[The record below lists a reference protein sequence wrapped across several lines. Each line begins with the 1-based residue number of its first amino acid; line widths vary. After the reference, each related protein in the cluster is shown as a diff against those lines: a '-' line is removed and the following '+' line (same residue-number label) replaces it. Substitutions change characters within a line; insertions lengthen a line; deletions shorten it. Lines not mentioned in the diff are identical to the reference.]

1 MKYCGKYQL
10 LLNENQKGKVF
21 LFFICIV
28 IGGLLEMLGV
38 SLMLPLIMAV
48 LDTSLLQKL
57 PLVNNYAYLLDSYKK
72 HEVILFFLVVFL
84 GVVVVKNLFIY
95 MSLIYRRNFIVKSCQ
110 NTACRLFNVYLH
122 CDYEEMLSRNSND
135 IIGNIL
141 QVVNGSYLLLDAI
154 LNLFAELLVSGLLF
168 IFLLWVNWKVTII
181 LFIFLMG
188 LLLVFRRY
196 TSKKLE
202 SIGEQSNEVYS
213 NAVRSVNEA
222 ILGFKEIQLL
232 NREKSFFTAFKAN
245 YERNV
250 ELETK
255 KYYYQI
261 APQHVTEV
269 FVFLALCIYVG
280 ISACFNLDLTK
291 VIAELS
297 AVSMAAMR
305 MLPSMNRINSNL
317 NAVSYYSPSLDRVS
331 NEFVQYLKS
340 SDTYKFTDVERL
352 QFTDEIILQ
361 DISYRYPQGERD
373 VLKELNFTIK
383 KGNKLGVIGV
393 SGGGKT
399 TLVDILLGYLKP
411 QAGNVL
417 VDGVDIS
424 TNRKGWMLNIGY
436 IPQMIFM
443 LNGSIRENILFGSEE
458 FDDGKIWS
466 CLEQAQL
473 AEYVRSLPQGLD
485 TLIGERGI
493 RLSGGQRQR
502 IGIARALYNDSELL
516 VFDEATSALD
526 KQTEKELMQSI
537 YALDK
542 NKTMIIIAHNVNTLE
557 NCDAIYKLV
566 NGKISLV

>member
-1 MKYCGKYQL
+1 MKYWGKYQL

>member
-1 MKYCGKYQL
+1 MKYWGKYQL

-250 ELETK
+250 ELEAK